1 VEKQVIIDLLGII
14 FGLMNA
20 LSDILET
27 YPPFIQG
34 KKTQKYYKLAG
45 FSEITINNIVLVL
58 K

>member
-1 VEKQVIIDLLGII
+1 MDLLGII

-34 KKTQKYYKLAG
+34 KKNTKILGYKLAG